1 MAERMVPECYKNDLE
16 SHYIFLMHMKSYE
29 AILDEVKGKTVLD
42 FGCGEGYG
50 AKILSQS
57 AQQVTGIDI
66 SQEAIEQAKIKYP
79 SPNVSF
85 KHIKTSNDIITILG
99 ENSFD
104 IVISYQVIEHIHDAT
119 AYLEQIKK
127 VLKPQGR
134 LYLTTP
140 NANFRLLFFQKPWNQ
155 FHVREYTYESLQNT
169 LKNFFTEVNIK
180 GFTATERLLAI
191 EEERIRRNKWI
202 LWPLTNYFIP
212 EFLRQSSLSWIKKVV
227 LSRYPRKFLNFNGL
241 EKEDVY
247 ITSAMTKTCPD
258 FFAICC

>member
-1 MAERMVPECYKNDLE
+1 MAERMVPEYYKNDLE
-16 SHYIFLMHMKSYE
+16 SYYIFLMHMKSYE
-29 AILDEVKGKTVLD
+29 TILGEVKGKTVLD

-50 AKILSQS
+50 ARILSQS

-66 SQEAIEQAKIKYP
+66 SQEAIEQAKIKYT

-85 KHIKTSNDIITILG
+85 KYIRTPNDIITIFG
-99 ENSFD
+99 KNSFD
-104 IVISYQVIEHIHDAT
+104 IVISYQVIEHIHDAMV
-119 AYLEQIKK
+119 YLEQIKK
-127 VLKPQGR
+127 VLKPQGK

-155 FHVREYTYESLQNT
+155 FHVREYTYDSLQKT
-169 LKNFFTEVNIK
+169 LKKVFTEVSIR
-180 GFTATERLLAI
+180 GFTATEKLLAI
-191 EEERIRRNKWI
+191 EKKRVRRNKWI
-202 LWPLTNYFIP
+202 LWPLTNYFVP

-227 LSRYPRKFLNFNGL
+227 LNKNPSNSSNFDGL

-247 ITSAMTKTCPD
+247 MTSVMKKTCPD